1 MRWGIEEGIGMAGST
16 DNLTAVAVK
25 SARPGKHFDGGGLFL
40 HVMPNGS
47 RYWRLKYRYAGK
59 EKLLALGVFPE
70 VSIAEARRRR
80 DDARAALRDGDDP
93 GRARQQRRFAAESA
107 ASNTFAAVAEE
118 WIERQRVAE
127 VTASKTRWLLESFL
141 FPAIGARPI
150 SEITPRELLAA
161 LRKVE
166 ATGKLETAKRAK
178 MKAGQIFRF
187 AILEG
192 RAESDPTASLRGAL
206 KTPVVKHHAAIT
218 DPKKMGELLRSI
230 DGFTGQFVTGCALKI
245 APLVFVRPGELR
257 NAEWSE
263 FDLDAAMWRIP
274 AARMKM
280 KAAHLVPL
288 SSQAV
293 AVLRDLHPLTGQGR
307 YVFPSIRTAARPMS
321 ENTINAALRALGYDV
336 GEMTG
341 HGFRSMAATRLNE
354 MGWRAD
360 AIERQLAHSESNK
373 VRDAYTSAAQYLDER
388 KNMMQGWAD
397 YLDALRSGANV
408 LPLKKKSARTSNH

>member
-1 MRWGIEEGIGMAGST
+1 MAT
-16 DNLTAVAVK
+16 NPEKLTAVAVK
-25 SARPGKHFDGGGLFL
+25 AARLGKHFDGGGLFL
-40 HVMPNGS
+40 HVTSNGS

-80 DDARAALRDGDDP
+80 DEARAELRDGNDP
-93 GRARQQRRFAAESA
+93 GRARQERRFAAETA
-107 ASNTFAAVAEE
+107 VANTFAAVAEE
-118 WIERQRVAE
+118 WIERQHVAE

-150 SEITPRELLAA
+150 NEITPRELLAA
-161 LRKVE
+161 LRTVE

-192 RAESDPTASLRGAL
+192 RAEADPTASLRGAL
-206 KTPVVKHHAAIT
+206 KTPVVTHHAAIT
-218 DPKKMGELLRSI
+218 DPKKMGELLRAI
-230 DGFTGQFVTGCALKI
+230 DGFTGQYVTGCALKI

-257 NAEWSE
+257 NAEWPE

-293 AVLRDLHPLTGQGR
+293 VVLRDLNPLTGQGR

-321 ENTINAALRALGYDV
+321 ENTINAALRALGYEA
-336 GEMTG
+336 GQMTG

-360 AIERQLAHSESNK
+360 AIERQLAHAESNK
-373 VRDAYTSAAQYLDER
+373 VRDAYTSAAQYLEER
-388 KNMMQGWAD
+388 TQMMQAWAD
-397 YLDALRSGANV
+397 YLDGLRKGANI
-408 LPLKKKSARTSNH
+408 LPLRGRKDV

>member
-1 MRWGIEEGIGMAGST
+1 MARST
-16 DNLTAVAVK
+16 DRLTAVAIK
-25 SARPGKHFDGGGLFL
+25 NARPGKHFDGGGLFL
-40 HVMPNGS
+40 QVMPNGS
-47 RYWRLKYRYAGK
+47 RYWRLKYHYAGK

-70 VSIAEARRRR
+70 VNIAEARRRR
-80 DDARAALRDGDDP
+80 GEARLELRDGNDP
-93 GRARQQRRFAAESA
+93 SRMKQLRRFAAKTA
-107 ASNTFAAVAEE
+107 ATNTFAVVAEE
-118 WIERQRVAE
+118 WMVRQHVAE

-141 FPAIGARPI
+141 YPTIGTRPI
-150 SEITPRELLAA
+150 DEITPRELLAA

-192 RAESDPTASLRGAL
+192 RTDTDPTASLRGAL
-206 KTPVVKHHAAIT
+206 KTPIVKHHAAIT
-218 DPKKMGELLRSI
+218 DPKKMGELLRAI
-230 DGFTGQFVTGCALKI
+230 EGFTGQFVTGCALKI
-245 APLVFVRPGELR
+245 AALTFVRPGELR
-257 NAEWSE
+257 NAVWSE
-263 FDLDAAMWRIP
+263 FDLDSAMWRIP

-293 AVLRDLHPLTGQGR
+293 AVLRDLYPLTGHGH
-307 YVFPSIRTAARPMS
+307 YVFPSVRTAARPIS
-321 ENTINAALRALGYDV
+321 ENTINAALRALGYDS

-360 AIERQLAHSESNK
+360 AIERQLAHAESNK
-373 VRDAYTSAAQYLDER
+373 VRDAYTSAAQYLEER
-388 KNMMQGWAD
+388 TKMMQAWAD
-397 YLDALRSGANV
+397 YLDK
-408 LPLKKKSARTSNH
+408 LKNGGEIVPIRKHRT